1 MKNMLFAVCFGI
13 GAVLLASVP
22 AGATDPMSDS
32 APAGY
37 YVFQKVV
44 YQNDGGLPDDRAYFE
59 RLARNIGAHIAAT
72 EGKVEIRVVSFS
84 GGVKAFQ
91 LAKSDAALAASI
103 DGLRAKGVRFLIC
116 RNTLKAMG
124 LGPDDLGVCVYPSVG
139 RPATS
144 GIASEHPGLIARGRN
159 LLDKLSRAPAKA
171 FRSNAIGCDGEALV
185 RLRIGAISAHR
196 TATRPA

>member
-103 DGLRAKGVRFLIC
+103 AGLRAKGVRFLIC

-124 LGPDDLGVCVYPSVG
+124 LGPDDLYKVPPDDIVISGVAELARLQGLGFVY
-139 RPATS
+139 
-144 GIASEHPGLIARGRN
+144 IHP
-159 LLDKLSRAPAKA
+159 
-171 FRSNAIGCDGEALV
+171 
-185 RLRIGAISAHR
+185 
-196 TATRPA
+196 